1 MDVSVSNIQLAV
13 AFPLSIIIKDLFI
26 LLLLNHTQFVLVLK
40 TCKMESFFF
49 KQGGPLL
56 EIGTKMIFQQAK
68 NITFLVHASVKTYCR
83 YHLKLSWNKS
93 MTEKCHFQLTV
104 SVVCLIIKRELCYF
118 VPRSFGIGLQK
129 WKGRQSETANQINE
143 FITPSVA
150 STKNSSFSDNFL

>member
-129 WKGRQSETANQINE
+129 MEGTSIWNCQSNKWIYYPISCKHQELVL
-143 FITPSVA
+143 FR
-150 STKNSSFSDNFL
+150 

>member
-83 YHLKLSWNKS
+83 YHLKLS
-93 MTEKCHFQLTV
+93 
-104 SVVCLIIKRELCYF
+104 
-118 VPRSFGIGLQK
+118 
-129 WKGRQSETANQINE
+129 
-143 FITPSVA
+143 
-150 STKNSSFSDNFL
+150 